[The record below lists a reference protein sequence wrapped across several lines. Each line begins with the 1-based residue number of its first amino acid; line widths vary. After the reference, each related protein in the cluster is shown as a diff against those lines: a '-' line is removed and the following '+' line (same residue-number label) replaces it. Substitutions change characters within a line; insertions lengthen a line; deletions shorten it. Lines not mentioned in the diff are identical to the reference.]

1 MTVKKLEQIK
11 KGYEDR
17 LALAHEADADPNVIA
32 IYISDLQY
40 AIACLE
46 DQIDFEKRI
55 RIFRYTLYAF
65 ALIATAMV
73 AVGIFKTI

>member
-17 LALAHEADADPNVIA
+17 LATAHYANADPTIIA
-32 IYISDLQY
+32 TQISNLQY
-40 AIACLE
+40 AIVCLE

-65 ALIATAMV
+65 ALIAAAMV
-73 AVGIFKTI
+73 AIVIFKTT

>member
-1 MTVKKLEQIK
+1 MTVKKLEQLK
-11 KGYEDR
+11 KAYEDR
-17 LALAHEADADPNVIA
+17 LAMAHEADADPNVIA

-65 ALIATAMV
+65 AVITTAMV

>member
-17 LALAHEADADPNVIA
+17 LATAHYANADPTIIA
-32 IYISDLQY
+32 TRISNLQY
-40 AIACLE
+40 AIVCLE

-65 ALIATAMV
+65 TVIVTAMV
-73 AVGIFKTI
+73 AVLIFKTI

>member
-1 MTVKKLEQIK
+1 MTVKKLEQLK
-11 KGYEDR
+11 KAYEDR
-17 LALAHEADADPNVIA
+17 LAMAHEADADPNVIA

-65 ALIATAMV
+65 VVIATAMV